1 MRRMRGFWFAAAL
14 VPAVFAGVVYLQ
26 AGAQSAPERQPLIT
40 EALVD
45 AENAT
50 LTINGY
56 DFSAGVPTVTLG
68 MRALPVLSA
77 GESEAVTELPEL
89 PPGAY
94 LLAATWPRREG
105 RCVLPDGRRGSGVP
119 VAAGVETPRCGENGG
134 GAAG

>member
-94 LLAATWPRREG
+94 LLAATWP
-105 RCVLPDGRRGSGVP
+105 DGKGDVFYLTVGAVP
-119 VAAGVETPRCGENGG
+119 VYQ
-134 GAAG
+134 